1 MAKKIFILL
10 PDGVGLRNF
19 AFTSFYAKGKEL
31 GNQVV
36 FWNNTPFDLTE
47 LGFDEI
53 KFPKSKI
60 HFLTDLFKNAL
71 IEATLTVNS
80 KRDQDPVY
88 DTYRFKPNN
97 NGFKNKVRNTI
108 VRLLVILFSNQKG
121 ISFLRYMMQWWETKT
136 SYYKYCQNLLEKEK
150 PDFVFCTN
158 QRPVVAIAPLL
169 AAQKLKIPTATFIF
183 SWDNLPK
190 ATMVVKTDKYF
201 VWSDYMKNELLHYYP
216 YIKKEQIVV
225 TGTPQFEPHTNVEN
239 LSEKEAFYKEFNLDS
254 NKKYICYSGD
264 DITTCPDDEQYLNDV
279 AQAVVSLNQKG
290 YNLGVIFRRC
300 PVDFSNRYDEVLT
313 KYKNI
318 IVPIQPAWEKRGE
331 MWNTILPTSNDTK
344 LLVNTIKYSEMVVNL
359 GSSMVFDYVLF
370 SKPCAYVNY
379 DVTNK
384 KQAHWSVKKIYQFV
398 HFRSMPNLNSV
409 VWLNEKEEIASKIEA
424 ALLQP
429 DLYID
434 NAKKWLEIITAQPVQ
449 KASQAI
455 WETIM
460 KCMEEQ

>member
-1 MAKKIFILL
+1 MEKKIFILL

-108 VRLLVILFSNQKG
+108 VRLLVILFSNQNG

-136 SYYKYCQNLLEKEK
+136 TYYKYCQNLLEKEK

-225 TGTPQFEPHTNVEN
+225 TGTPQFESHTNFEN

-279 AQAVVSLNQKG
+279 AQAVESLNQKG

-331 MWNTILPTSNDTK
+331 VWNTILPTSNDTK
-344 LLVNTIKYSEMVVNL
+344 LLVNTIKHSEMVVNL

-370 SKPCAYVNY
+370 NKPCAYVNY

-455 WETIM
+455 WETII